1 MKKKFFKNQLG
12 NVAVSFALAS
22 VGLIGVG
29 GAAVDYASQIST
41 KSHLQGVADAAVL
54 VAANELKLSGSQS
67 SQGSSVSSVA
77 DAYVKRNIDEK
88 VGNPAVKV
96 VVSVK
101 AGTVDLNVSGDL
113 KTSFFGLLGLSSKQR
128 VTASARAQILGGLP
142 LCVLALDTSI
152 QQSLTATSNAK
163 LTATGCS
170 VHTNS
175 KSARAI
181 EAWGQ
186 AKLRTG
192 LTCSAGGAVG
202 GVSNYIPVAVQ
213 DCPQIPDPLASR
225 FPVGSG
231 PQMTTLF
238 SGLSAVSLNSCTYTN
253 LSFSSGN
260 HILTPGRYCGG
271 LKLTGNAE
279 AKFRPGVY
287 IMDAGKF
294 EVTGNA
300 EAEGEHVVFY
310 FTGNNAFFGF
320 HDQAEVEFSAPADS
334 EMAGILFLENPD
346 RNRSYVHEITSSKT
360 KSLVGAIY
368 LPKSEL
374 RISVNGSGN
383 QGGQVA
389 QESAFTVILARK
401 ITLNSRSNLVLN
413 TDFAATDVPVPESIK
428 RLSGQI
434 VMSK

>member
-12 NVAVSFALAS
+12 NVAVSFVLAS
-22 VGLIGVG
+22 VGLVGVG
-29 GAAVDYASQIST
+29 GAAVDYASKIST

-54 VAANELKLSGSQS
+54 VAANELKLSGSQIR
-67 SQGSSVSSVA
+67 QTASVRSVA
-77 DAYVKRNIDEK
+77 DAYIKHNIDK
-88 VGNPAVKV
+88 KIGNPNVKV

-101 AGTVDLNVSGDL
+101 AGTVDLDVSGDL
-113 KTSFFGLLGLSSKQR
+113 KMSFFGLLGLSSKQR
-128 VTASARAQILGGLP
+128 VRASARAKILGGLP

-152 QQSLTATSNAK
+152 QQSLTATSSAK

-181 EAWGQ
+181 EAWGE
-186 AKLRTG
+186 ALLRTG

-202 GVSNYIPVAVQ
+202 GVSNFIPVAVQ

-225 FPVGSG
+225 FPVGSSSY
-231 PQMTTLF
+231 MTTLF
-238 SGLSAVSLNSCTYTN
+238 SGLSTVPLSSCTYTN
-253 LSFSSGN
+253 LSYNDGN
-260 HILTPGRYCGG
+260 HVLTPGRYCGG
-271 LKLTGNAE
+271 LKLTGDAE
-279 AKFRPGVY
+279 VEFQPGIY

-294 EVTGNA
+294 EITGNA
-300 EAEGEHVVFY
+300 EAEGEHVSFY
-310 FTGNNAFFGF
+310 FTGDNASFGF
-320 HDQAEVEFSAPADS
+320 YDQAEVEFSAPADS

-346 RNRSYVHEITSSKT
+346 RNSSYVYEITSPKI

-374 RISVNGSGN
+374 RISVNGSGSY
-383 QGGQVA
+383 GGQVA

-401 ITLNSRSNLVLN
+401 ITLNAGSNLVLN